1 MFLRELLEDAMT
13 PKNLTRFLCIF
24 LFFALLLLTSPGWVK
39 AQQGQGAVVGNIYAA
54 DGTTPLEGAV
64 VKVKNV
70 STGTV
75 YESELTDR
83 QGFFTIPNMEKGV
96 YAFGISSPQGD
107 FECESMVGIE
117 PNKTS
122 RISVSVSPYEESV
135 SSAIEEVYTSQN
147 EDGEALVGR
156 VVSYEPVTR
165 IAEFYIFKGFLQS
178 IDEVH
183 ILGTSTDFH
192 QNVLNM
198 TMGQQLVERT
208 YAGQTGYMEM
218 EYDVVP
224 GDLIY
229 VVCEKGFSPF
239 FLSPI
244 GIAAIVAGSAAIIYG
259 ITELVKEPEE
269 VSTFRK

>member
-1 MFLRELLEDAMT
+1 MRDLLEDAMT
-13 PKNLTRFLCIF
+13 PKVMTNF
-24 LFFALLLLTSPGWVK
+24 LFIFCFSVFLLLALPGWVN
-39 AQQGQGAVVGNIYAA
+39 AEQGLGTVVGNIYAA
-54 DGTTPLEGAV
+54 DGTTPMEGAV

-70 STGTV
+70 STGSV
-75 YESELTDR
+75 YESEPTDR
-83 QGFFTIPNMEKGV
+83 QGFFTIPKMDKGV
-96 YAFGISSPQGD
+96 YAFGISTPQGD

-122 RISVSVSPYEESV
+122 RISVSVSPYEENV
-135 SSAIEEVYTSQN
+135 ASAIEEVYTSQN
-147 EDGEALVGR
+147 DDGEALVGR

-165 IAEFYIFKGFLQS
+165 IVEFYIFKGFLQS
-178 IDEVH
+178 IDEIHVQ
-183 ILGTSTDFH
+183 GPSTDFR

-198 TMGQQLVERT
+198 TMGDQLVERV

-229 VVCEKGFSPF
+229 VVCEKGFAPF
-239 FLSPI
+239 FLTPI
-244 GIAAIVAGSAAIIYG
+244 GIAAIVAGTGAIIYG
-259 ITELVKEPEE
+259 ITQLVKDPEE